1 MSLFIASMR
10 KANATDIMALAII
23 IATGALGYA
32 LIPMVQP

>member
-1 MSLFIASMR
+1 MSLFLASIR

>member
-1 MSLFIASMR
+1 MSLFLVAIR
-10 KANATDIMALAII
+10 KANATDVIALAII

>member
-1 MSLFIASMR
+1 MSLLIASIR
-10 KANATDIMALAII
+10 KANATDVIALAII

>member
-1 MSLFIASMR
+1 MIRFIAAIR
-10 KANATDIMALAII
+10 KAYVTDVMALVII

>member
-1 MSLFIASMR
+1 MSLFLAAIR
-10 KANATDIMALAII
+10 KADFTDVMALAII

>member
-10 KANATDIMALAII
+10 KAAITDVVAVLII

-32 LIPMVQP
+32 LIPVVSP

>member
-1 MSLFIASMR
+1 MSLFIASIR
-10 KANATDIMALAII
+10 KANATDVIALAII

>member
-1 MSLFIASMR
+1 MSLFLASLR

-32 LIPMVQP
+32 LIPVVQP

>member
-1 MSLFIASMR
+1 MSLFIAAIR
-10 KANATDIMALAII
+10 KAAITDVIALAII

>member
-10 KANATDIMALAII
+10 KAAITDVVAVLII

>member
-1 MSLFIASMR
+1 MILFLASIR
-10 KANATDIMALAII
+10 KANATDIIALAII

>member
-1 MSLFIASMR
+1 MSLFLASIR
-10 KANATDIMALAII
+10 KANATDVLALAII

>member
-1 MSLFIASMR
+1 MSLFLASMR
-10 KANATDIMALAII
+10 KAAITDVVAVLII

>member
-1 MSLFIASMR
+1 MSLFIASIR
-10 KANATDIMALAII
+10 KTDITDVMALVII

>member
-1 MSLFIASMR
+1 MSLFIASIR

-32 LIPMVQP
+32 LIPMVSP

>member
-1 MSLFIASMR
+1 MSLFLAAIR
-10 KANATDIMALAII
+10 KATATDVIALAII